1 MSSSVIHFNP
11 RQVQKQAGI
20 RSRLAAPIM
29 SLHTTPERSAHHEP
43 PHNSRTQRPSD
54 GRAQRRHFRCQP
66 PIPRAQWWQHDPR
79 NALHTYGL
87 VKTYRL

>member
-29 SLHTTPERSAHHEP
+29 SLHTTPERSAP
-43 PHNSRTQRPSD
+43 AMDAHNAAISDANRRSRVPS
-54 GRAQRRHFRCQP
+54 GGSMTHAT
-66 PIPRAQWWQHDPR
+66 
-79 NALHTYGL
+79 LSTHTAW
-87 VKTYRL
+87 